1 MIQLFISKAIAE
13 LGNSKG
19 FQVTGTTYNNFVVES
34 ADPEKP
40 VVFDRDVVVA
50 KAQELEAEYNF
61 KQYQRDRQPEYPS
74 LADFADA
81 YYWSQKGD
89 DTKMTAYVA
98 ACDAVKTKYSKPE
111 VE

>member
-1 MIQLFISKAIAE
+1 MIQQFLGKAIAE
-13 LGNSKG
+13 LGNGKS
-19 FQVTGTTYNNFVVES
+19 FQVTGTTYDNFVVKS
-34 ADPEKP
+34 SDPEHP
-40 VVFDRDVVVA
+40 VVFDRDAAVA
-50 KAQELEAEYNF
+50 KAQELEAAYNS

-98 ACDAVKTKYSKPE
+98 ACDAVKTKYPKPE
-111 VE
+111 AE